1 MFPGTGFSARHV
13 GWMENSNL
21 RAKVSPVAEPA
32 VNRKK
37 LRLKE
42 GSTTPQG
49 VPQDAGQRIHEQQAG
64 KFSHQHSE
72 RNPPTGANRNQID
85 PLLAMSLAVAVTD
98 PLHKRPRIRAH
109 APSATP

>member
-1 MFPGTGFSARHV
+1 MFPGIGLSARHV

-21 RAKVSPVAEPA
+21 RAKVSLVAEPA

-42 GSTTPQG
+42 ASTTAQG

-64 KFSHQHSE
+64 ECFHQHSE
-72 RNPPTGANRNQID
+72 RKPPTGANRNQID
-85 PLLAMSLAVAVTD
+85 PLFAMSLAVAVTD
-98 PLHKRPRIRAH
+98 PLHKRLRIRSH